1 MVNRTVAARRRRAGG
16 LMIGHETRVASVAA
30 TSWLARLAI
39 VLVALAAAVTGA
51 GYASAASGPAAN
63 IDQCR
68 NGTFADP
75 VVCTGAAWAN
85 GDLGSENSHYRE
97 GASVPFR
104 VLLDGL
110 TAGDTYTVAIQYD
123 TLKDTKHAYD
133 YLTSYDATETT
144 ADPTSGYTGL
154 TAGNCFPIPTD
165 PDVINQDSGCISI
178 WNGTITN
185 ITYGED
191 STTGT
196 QTALVTFTASS
207 DTVLLA
213 WGGHVASQ
221 LDWGLGNSASAISGA
236 PYHMRVLSIKDQ
248 TTNTTTQF
256 GNQDRS
262 MKANAIPPMPTLETT
277 ASSATVALGQS
288 LTDTATLSGP
298 NGPVTGTIQF
308 SVCGP
313 DLVGNPTCT
322 AANSSDFGGAV
333 TIINGT
339 AVSGSYTPQ
348 APGRYCFRAVYTPDA
363 TAAYSAAEHTDQ
375 TSECFN
381 VIATVAIVTN
391 ASANVTVGGSI
402 SDSIVLSGGVSPT
415 GTITLRVYGPD
426 DATCSGTARFTD
438 SIPVDHGNGTY
449 GSPAHVI
456 DVAGTYRF
464 VASYGGDG
472 NNNAVSGACND
483 ANESVVVGKASP
495 AIVTNASANVTV
507 GGSISDSIVLSGG
520 VSPTGTIT
528 LRVYG
533 PDDATCSGTARFTD
547 SIPVDHGNGT
557 YGSPAHVIDVAG
569 TYRFVA
575 SYGGDGNNNAVSGAC
590 NDANESVVVG
600 KASPAIV
607 TNASANVTVGG
618 AISDSI
624 VLSGGVSPTGTITLR
639 VYGPDDATCSG
650 TARFTDS
657 IPVDHGNGT
666 YGSPAHVIDV
676 AGTYRF
682 VASYGGDGNNNAVS
696 GACNDA
702 NESVVVGKASP
713 AIVTNA
719 SATVPVGDQI
729 HDTIVL
735 SGGFNPTG
743 TITLKAYGPNDASC
757 SGATLFTDTITVN
770 GNGTYNSP
778 AHTINTP
785 GTYRFVASYSGDGNN
800 NGVAGACNDTNESVV
815 VISASIAIE
824 KNPKSQT
831 ILKGTTATFTIKVT
845 NTGDVP
851 LM

>member
-495 AIVTNASANVTV
+495 AIVTNASA
-507 GGSISDSIVLSGG
+507 
-520 VSPTGTIT
+520 
-528 LRVYG
+528 
-533 PDDATCSGTARFTD
+533 
-547 SIPVDHGNGT
+547 
-557 YGSPAHVIDVAG
+557 
-569 TYRFVA
+569 
-575 SYGGDGNNNAVSGAC
+575 
-590 NDANESVVVG
+590 
-600 KASPAIV
+600 
-607 TNASANVTVGG
+607 
-618 AISDSI
+618 
-624 VLSGGVSPTGTITLR
+624 
-639 VYGPDDATCSG
+639 
-650 TARFTDS
+650 
-657 IPVDHGNGT
+657 
-666 YGSPAHVIDV
+666 
-676 AGTYRF
+676 
-682 VASYGGDGNNNAVS
+682 
-696 GACNDA
+696 
-702 NESVVVGKASP
+702 
-713 AIVTNA
+713 
-719 SATVPVGDQI
+719 TVPVGDQI

>member
-618 AISDSI
+618 SISDSI

-639 VYGPDDATCSG
+639 VYGPDDAT
-650 TARFTDS
+650 
-657 IPVDHGNGT
+657 
-666 YGSPAHVIDV
+666 
-676 AGTYRF
+676 
-682 VASYGGDGNNNAVS
+682 
-696 GACNDA
+696 
-702 NESVVVGKASP
+702 
-713 AIVTNA
+713 
-719 SATVPVGDQI
+719 
-729 HDTIVL
+729 
-735 SGGFNPTG
+735 
-743 TITLKAYGPNDASC
+743 C